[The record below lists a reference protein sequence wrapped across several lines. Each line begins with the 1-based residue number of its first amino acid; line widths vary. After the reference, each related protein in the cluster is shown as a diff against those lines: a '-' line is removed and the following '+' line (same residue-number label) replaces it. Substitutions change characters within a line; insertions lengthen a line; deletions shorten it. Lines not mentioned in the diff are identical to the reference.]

1 VQPVFF
7 SLPFQHEALSDGKQE
22 KEAPFEEHPQ
32 KKHYFPPSVLSYTY
46 RRVKGPSLELWHGA
60 APDNSRK
67 HPAFRVRDPG

>member
-1 VQPVFF
+1 
-7 SLPFQHEALSDGKQE
+7 
-22 KEAPFEEHPQ
+22 
-32 KKHYFPPSVLSYTY
+32 VLSYTY